1 MEIKTKRNRF
11 KSKFFKNFWREL
23 EQDNLALMATVLLIG
38 LSLFILVGQFFVP
51 NNIGTMSD
59 IMSANLPPLTN
70 GHILGTTDSGADFVL
85 TLIASA
91 KNSIIIGFGVA
102 TLITAISVV
111 FGMVIGYFG
120 GWIDWIAMR
129 LIDFWLIMPLLMI
142 LAIIFSTA
150 KGMSIWSL
158 ILILSI
164 MSWPPN
170 VRLVRTLTLS
180 EVNRDYVEAA
190 KISGTPWY
198 KILFNG
204 IFPNISST
212 VISDFALTLAGSIG
226 IETGLT
232 FLGFGLKHGTSSLG
246 TMLTVLSGSSAS
258 SVYTQ
263 WWSWVPVTLVLIILT
278 FGIVVLGQ
286 VARRAI
292 DQRQSVS

>member
-1 MEIKTKRNRF
+1 MEIKKQRF
-11 KSKFFKNFWREL
+11 GSKFIKNFWREL
-23 EQDNLALMATVLLIG
+23 EKDNLALLATILLIV
-38 LSLFILVGQFFVP
+38 LFLFIIIGQIFVP
-51 NNIGTMSD
+51 TDIGTMSN
-59 IMSANLPPLTN
+59 ILSANLPPLTN
-70 GHILGTTDSGADFVL
+70 GHILGTTNSGADFVL

-91 KNSIIIGFGVA
+91 SNSLIIGFGVA
-102 TLITAISVV
+102 ILITIISVT
-111 FGMVIGYFG
+111 FGMIIGYFG

-129 LIDFWLIMPLLMI
+129 LIDFWLVMPLLMI

-150 KGMSIWSL
+150 KGLSIWSL
-158 ILILSI
+158 ILILAVL
-164 MSWPPN
+164 SWPPN
-170 VRLVRTLTLS
+170 VRLIRTLTLS
-180 EVNRDYVEAA
+180 EVNRDYVQAA

-198 KILFNG
+198 KILFTG

-226 IETGLT
+226 IETSLT
-232 FLGFGLKHGTSSLG
+232 YLGFGLKHGTSSLG

-263 WWSWVPVTLVLIILT
+263 WWLWIPVTLVLIILT

-292 DQRQSVS
+292 DQRQSVSLI

>member
-1 MEIKTKRNRF
+1 MKIKNNRF
-11 KSKFFKNFWREL
+11 GSKFLKNFWREL
-23 EQDNLALMATVLLIG
+23 EQDNLALMAMILLIG

-70 GHILGTTDSGADFVL
+70 GHILGTTDSGADFIL
-85 TLIASA
+85 TLIAAA

-111 FGMVIGYFG
+111 FGMIIGYFG

-212 VISDFALTLAGSIG
+212 IISDFALTLSGSIG

>member
-1 MEIKTKRNRF
+1 MEIKTKNNRF
-11 KSKFFKNFWREL
+11 GSKFLKNFWREL
-23 EQDNLALMATVLLIG
+23 EQDNLALMAMILLIG

-70 GHILGTTDSGADFVL
+70 GHILGTTDSGADFIL
-85 TLIASA
+85 TLIAAA

-102 TLITAISVV
+102 TLITAISVA
-111 FGMVIGYFG
+111 FGMIIGYFG

-212 VISDFALTLAGSIG
+212 IISDFALTLSGSIG

>member
-11 KSKFFKNFWREL
+11 KSKFLKNFWREL

-70 GHILGTTDSGADFVL
+70 GHILGTTDSGADFIL

>member
-1 MEIKTKRNRF
+1 MEIKTKSNRF
-11 KSKFFKNFWREL
+11 NSKFLKNFWREL

-38 LSLFILVGQFFVP
+38 LFLFILVGQFFVP

-102 TLITAISVV
+102 TLITIISVV

-263 WWSWVPVTLVLIILT
+263 WWSWVPVTVVLIILT

>member
-1 MEIKTKRNRF
+1 MEIKTKNNRF
-11 KSKFFKNFWREL
+11 GSKFLKNFWREL
-23 EQDNLALMATVLLIG
+23 EQDNLALMAMILLIG

-70 GHILGTTDSGADFVL
+70 GHILGTTDSGADFIL
-85 TLIASA
+85 TLIAAA

-102 TLITAISVV
+102 TLITVISVA
-111 FGMVIGYFG
+111 FGMIIGYFG

-212 VISDFALTLAGSIG
+212 IISDFALTLSGSIG

>member
-23 EQDNLALMATVLLIG
+23 EQDNLALMATVLLVG

-120 GWIDWIAMR
+120 GWIDWFAMR

-180 EVNRDYVEAA
+180 EVSRDYVEAA

>member
-1 MEIKTKRNRF
+1 MEIKAKNNRF

-51 NNIGTMSD
+51 SNIGTMSD

-102 TLITAISVV
+102 TLITVISVA

-198 KILFNG
+198 RILFNG

-292 DQRQSVS
+292 DQRQSIS

>member
-1 MEIKTKRNRF
+1 MDIEVKKYRF
-11 KSKFFKNFWREL
+11 GSRFLKNFWREL
-23 EQDNLALMATVLLIG
+23 EKDNLALLATVLL
-38 LSLFILVGQFFVP
+38 LTLFLFILVGQFFVP
-51 NNIGTMSD
+51 KDIGTMSN
-59 IMSANLPPLTN
+59 ILNANLPPLEK

-91 KNSIIIGFGVA
+91 KNSLIIGFGVA
-102 TLITAISVV
+102 ILITLISVV
-111 FGMVIGYFG
+111 FGMIIGFFG

-129 LIDFWLIMPLLMI
+129 LIDFWLVMPLVMI

-150 KGMSIWSL
+150 KGLSIWNL
-158 ILILSI
+158 ILILSVI
-164 MSWPPN
+164 SWPAN

-180 EVNRDYVEAA
+180 EVNRDYVRAA
-190 KISGTPWY
+190 RISGTKWY
-198 KILFNG
+198 KILFIG
-204 IFPNISST
+204 ILPNISST

-232 FLGFGLKHGTSSLG
+232 FLGFGLKQGTSSLG

-263 WWSWVPVTLVLIILT
+263 WWSWVPVTIVLIILT